1 MDENKTND
9 IVQEEEQPVLEP
21 ENTNEEQAQQTEE
34 AAEVSGEE
42 VSAEEPSS
50 SGSFIKKLFSRKNI
64 KKTIAVIL
72 LVLIAGGGIYGAS
85 VYTSP
90 ESIAL
95 RFVENTANFKGD
107 NPSDYYAY
115 DYNMLQNYDLDDVR
129 QSLDWKTF
137 FEKKSS
143 EYNYNISSWDDYY
156 KADAY
161 SRKEKFDELM
171 GSSKYDVTCEVTR
184 TVDIPKEEFSKKYY
198 SIIYYLEELA
208 FFDPDSVSE
217 AKEITIKVK
226 FESEEKGIRHFTYSV
241 LMVKQSDS
249 WKILTCDVDS

>member
-85 VYTSP
+85 VNTSP

-95 RFVENTANFKGD
+95 RFVENSANFKGD
-107 NPSDYYAY
+107 NPFDYYAY
-115 DYNMLQNYDLDDVR
+115 NYDMLQNNGLDV
-129 QSLDWKTF
+129 KTF

-198 SIIYYLEELA
+198 SIIYYLKELA

>member
-9 IVQEEEQPVLEP
+9 IVQEEEQCVLEP

-85 VYTSP
+85 GNTSP

-95 RFVENTANFKGD
+95 RFVENSANFKGD
-107 NPSDYYAY
+107 NPFDYYAY
-115 DYNMLQNYDLDDVR
+115 NYDMLQNNGLDV
-129 QSLDWKTF
+129 KTF